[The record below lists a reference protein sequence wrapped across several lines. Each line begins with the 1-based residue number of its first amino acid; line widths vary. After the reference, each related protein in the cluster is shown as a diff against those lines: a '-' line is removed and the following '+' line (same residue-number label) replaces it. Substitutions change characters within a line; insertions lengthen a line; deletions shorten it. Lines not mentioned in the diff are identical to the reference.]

1 MARRADRILAF
12 LFAAVILAACSTRK
26 STTLSPADV
35 EMMEIISHSPAFA
48 GSTNC
53 LTGNM
58 KFTADVDG
66 SSVTTRGT
74 LRIKN
79 GEGVQVGMT
88 ALGLVEVACLEFL
101 PDNARLIYKIGR
113 EYADLSY
120 SSVPFLQE
128 AGIDYGML
136 EAVLLNRL
144 FLPGSG
150 SADFPLDKMTY
161 GEEEGR
167 ITAQTAEMN
176 GIVYKFFV
184 DGNTGNLV
192 RCEGTHENGGR
203 VVCRYSDFS
212 PLDND
217 RPFPRTIELTLEG
230 LDTEVTLQFVLSR
243 ASTAPFDFAPRT
255 ISPSYGKRDI
265 MELINSLGNN

>member
-1 MARRADRILAF
+1 
-12 LFAAVILAACSTRK
+12 
-26 STTLSPADV
+26 
-35 EMMEIISHSPAFA
+35 
-48 GSTNC
+48 
-53 LTGNM
+53 M

-66 SSVTTRGT
+66 SSVTARGT

-79 GEGVQVGMT
+79 GEGIQVGIT

-101 PDNARLIYKIGR
+101 PDNARLIYKIGK

-128 AGIDYGML
+128 AGIDYNML
-136 EAVLLNRL
+136 EAVLMNRL
-144 FLPGSG
+144 FSPGGGKAALS
-150 SADFPLDKMTY
+150 LDRMRY
-161 GEEEGR
+161 GEEEGF
-167 ITAQTAEMN
+167 ITAQTSEIN
-176 GIVYKFFV
+176 GVVYKFFV

-192 RCEGTHENGGR
+192 RCEGTHESGGR

-212 PLDND
+212 LLDND

-230 LDTEVTLQFVLSR
+230 LDTEVALQFVLSR
-243 ASTAPFDFAPRT
+243 ASTAPFDFTPRT
-255 ISPSYGKRDI
+255 ISPSYSKSDI